1 MTGLEAGPEGGCDAA
16 QVGPWLAGPRT
27 SPRIL
32 LKHGT
37 VHKINA
43 RLKDRALNYFKVLVK

>member
-32 LKHGT
+32 LKHRT
-37 VHKINA
+37 VHRINA
-43 RLKDRALNYFKVLVK
+43 RLKYRALKYFGVIV